1 DSAASSTRSQISSMS
16 DLTATS
22 QQLAQLAE
30 RLRASIARFSV
41 LRREQ
46 ATAEHRTI
54 TSEHR
59 VSHPVHATGS

>member
-1 DSAASSTRSQISSMS
+1 MS
-16 DLTATS
+16 DLSATS

-46 ATAEHRTI
+46 ATAEHRVVTA
-54 TSEHR
+54 EHR
-59 VSHPVHATGS
+59 VWRRQPAAGA

>member
-1 DSAASSTRSQISSMS
+1 MG
-16 DLTATS
+16 DLTTTS

-46 ATAEHRTI
+46 DTGE
-54 TSEHR
+54 
-59 VSHPVHATGS
+59 HPVARAAAD

>member
-1 DSAASSTRSQISSMS
+1 MG

-30 RLRASIARFSV
+30 RLRSSIARFSV

-46 ATAEHRTI
+46 RTAEHRVLPLTPKP
-54 TSEHR
+54 SQ
-59 VSHPVHATGS
+59 PQAAD

>member
-1 DSAASSTRSQISSMS
+1 MS
-16 DLTATS
+16 DLNATS

-46 ATAEHRTI
+46 ATAEHRLATA
-54 TSEHR
+54 EQH
-59 VSHPVHATGS
+59 VSNPVPAAGP